1 MAGGSSLSDGE
12 DTVGEDRED
21 GIPEGRPGGACVV
34 ESVRKA
40 STESA
45 R

>member
-1 MAGGSSLSDGE
+1 VRE
-12 DTVGEDRED
+12 ERED
-21 GIPEGRPGGACVV
+21 GIPEGRPGGAAVV
-34 ESVRKA
+34 VGSVRKA